1 MSDSGTVLVVDDE
14 QDLADMYALQLSEE
28 FDVETAY
35 DGKEALALID
45 ESIDVV
51 LLDRRM
57 PELSGDDVVDEIE
70 QRDVDP
76 VVAMVTAVDPD
87 FDIAQMSIDDYIVKP
102 VSKDEL
108 LDTVNELI
116 SIDQTARLRRELSAK
131 RVRRNVLEV
140 EKSQAALRE
149 NEEYQQLTRRIE
161 ELEAELDG
169 EELSEEA

>member
-35 DGKEALALID
+35 DGKEALALLD

-102 VSKDEL
+102 VSKDKL
-108 LDTVNELI
+108 LDTVNELV
-116 SIDQTARLRRELSAK
+116 SIDQMARLRRELSAK

-140 EKSQAALRE
+140 EKSQAALRD

-161 ELEAELDG
+161 ELEAKLDG
-169 EELSEEA
+169 EELSEEV